1 MHFKIDGLA
10 IQQETERATVYTLA
24 TGDIMAVVTP
34 PALAHDEFTYEE
46 NQAMSAVRTAMNG
59 LAAYDGAV
67 RRFSADKSLSD
78 HGRDQAVSPVR
89 GDASRAVANAEVTLD
104 ALTNTVS
111 MLESQIF
118 DLKPLDP
125 GNAVAALEDMEIR
138 QAIRAAGGKD
148 REAFLHAAAEN
159 ARIQEAVLRSVV
171 PLPMFSEIAKRARE
185 ERVTATDP
193 RMPQLTRARES
204 LEWAKS
210 IVPAVAARLK

>member
-10 IQQETERATVYTLA
+10 IQQETDRATVYTLA
-24 TGDIMAVVTP
+24 TGDNMAVVTP
-34 PALAHDEFTYEE
+34 PALAHGDVTYEE
-46 NQAMSAVRTAMNG
+46 NRAMEAVRTAMNG

-89 GDASRAVANAEVTLD
+89 GDAGRAVANAEVTLD

-111 MLESQIF
+111 MLEAEIF
-118 DLKPLDP
+118 NLKPLDP

-138 QAIRAAGGKD
+138 QAIRGAGGKD
-148 REAFLHAAAEN
+148 REAFIHAAAEN
-159 ARIQEAVLRSVV
+159 ARIQDAVLRSAV
-171 PLPMFSEIAKRARE
+171 PLPMFTDIAQRARA

-204 LEWAKS
+204 LAWAKS